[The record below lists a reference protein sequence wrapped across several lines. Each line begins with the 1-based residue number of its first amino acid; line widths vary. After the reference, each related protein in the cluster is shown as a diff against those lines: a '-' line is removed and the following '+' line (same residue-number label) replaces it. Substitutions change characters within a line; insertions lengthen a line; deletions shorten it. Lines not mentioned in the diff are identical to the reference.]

1 MSLAEIY
8 GLGETQAHASEIAE
22 VQTLALD
29 LVPLSFARAVSHP
42 RPLPSCALPR
52 RPRAPMELRPTEGD
66 RFLRCGPSTLRR
78 TPSPVE
84 LLLGP
89 LARKAG

>member
-1 MSLAEIY
+1 MSPSEFH
-8 GLGETQAHASEIAE
+8 GLGVTQGHASEPAE
-22 VQTLALD
+22 VQTNAPALAPSLF
-29 LVPLSFARAVSHP
+29 LAPLLPLCARA
-42 RPLPSCALPR
+42 R
-52 RPRAPMELRPTEGD
+52 RPRAPMELRPSQGD